1 MARVVR
7 KEERQ
12 EGKHMKK
19 TVRYRPGK
27 KADMYNDDDDDDM
40 ADSDASAGDNVFA
53 KAAAPAPAAARH
65 IHIEH
70 KDDGR
75 LSRVASAAPA
85 AAAGAAPSVASQL
98 RRRAVREAEVIEEA
112 PAAAAGGAAKR
123 PAAAAAEKAEASS
136 DEDGDSDDSDA
147 FERRRELARRR
158 RAQQTQQRDEQL
170 IDRLPESA
178 LRAAA
183 APRPAAP
190 GDEEEEEE
198 YEEVTESESE
208 DAARQQ
214 LIARPVFVS
223 RTNRVTDLEWKKKEL
238 EEEAEEERLT
248 ALRQRRREE
257 VKRMAIEEI
266 KRREDG
272 NDEAESDGELPDDDD
287 TKDMLSGLAMQL
299 WRIREQ
305 KRIER
310 YQTEREAEEQEKIE
324 LERRRNLTDEQRR
337 EEDVKYDQ
345 KLIAMGLNKSK
356 AKLNFMQK
364 YYHKGAYYQA
374 TEEKGLEKEDI
385 YRRDYN
391 EAVGADNFNK
401 ELLPGVMQVRGGDFG
416 KRGQSK
422 WTHLTAEDTAHNQ
435 KDKYGG
441 EVDYSF
447 ATATFASGKSTQS
460 NNLAYQ
466 NAENQMMFRN
476 EKLGDVTPQAI
487 GSAKYAGGKHKVCL
501 SPPPHSSRSM
511 VHIPLSHSFS
521 FPTQDQTFDRPSR
534 RAK

>member
-12 EGKHMKK
+12 EGKYMKK
-19 TVRYRPGK
+19 TTRYRPGK
-27 KADMYNDDDDDDM
+27 KAEMYNDDDDEDM

-53 KAAAPAPAAARH
+53 KAAPAAAAARH
-65 IHIEH
+65 IRIEH
-70 KDDGR
+70 KDDSR

-85 AAAGAAPSVASQL
+85 AAAGAAPPSVASQL

-112 PAAAAGGAAKR
+112 PAGGAAKKS
-123 PAAAAAEKAEASS
+123 AAAAEKAEASS
-136 DEDGDSDDSDA
+136 DEEVDSDDSDA
-147 FERRRELARRR
+147 FERRRELARRK
-158 RAQQTQQRDEQL
+158 RAQQTQKRDEQL
-170 IDRLPESA
+170 IDRLPEGA

-183 APRPAAP
+183 AAPSSAAAGGAGVGG

-208 DAARQQ
+208 DAARRQQ

-476 EKLGDVTPQAI
+476 EKLGDLTPQAI
-487 GSAKYAGGKHKVCL
+487 GSAKYAGGKHK
-501 SPPPHSSRSM
+501 
-511 VHIPLSHSFS
+511 
-521 FPTQDQTFDRPSR
+521 DQTFDRPSR